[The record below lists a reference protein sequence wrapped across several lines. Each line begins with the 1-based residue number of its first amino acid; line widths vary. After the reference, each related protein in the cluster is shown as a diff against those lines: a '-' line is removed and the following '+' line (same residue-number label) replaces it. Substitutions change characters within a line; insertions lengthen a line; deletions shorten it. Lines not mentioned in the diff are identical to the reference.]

1 MDFITQVFSI
11 RDKHSDIRVLC
22 FRARLSFSR
31 LNGLI
36 RRAIRH
42 NVREL
47 DIEAS
52 TVCTDDYFNFPR
64 CVIGSESLRV
74 LKLRSGF
81 RLPPSSVMRHGFQSL
96 KTLSLSFV
104 ILNNQPSLTDLF
116 SESSF
121 PLLQTLHLDAC
132 FGLKYL
138 RVGCRALVDLNLEK
152 CNELEG
158 LDVSCAK
165 LERMRLV
172 ECFVAYSEKSWVK
185 INAPMLEHL
194 CWQHNA
200 VTDMA
205 MFEPWNLLHEV
216 TLGFFILTRENS
228 QSQLQSAVELLS
240 GLSRVHSLSLE
251 RETIE
256 ILSNNHL
263 LFQPFYDLKH
273 LELQTGFNKSNVPG
287 LTCLFKSSP
296 TLNTLILKI
305 IHEYKIE
312 RKEWNRDLW
321 DMTITEGEQ
330 YWESQIRTLES
341 FLQHLKV
348 VKIHGFLDYENEVA
362 LAKFLLKHGKSLEEM
377 QTDVVP
383 LVQSAKKPAQPKE
396 SKPKP
401 KDEPK
406 KVAKPEP
413 GKPKEEA
420 EEEAPKP
427 KPKNPLDLL
436 PPSKMILDE
445 WKRLYSNTK
454 TNFREVAIKGF
465 WDMYDPEADGSGSQ
479 IPQFVIDE
487 CYDMEM
493 YEWTK
498 VDISDKTQKDRS
510 LRAYDFVASFG
521 KIARLNGDNTL
532 YLSTP
537 IDKEV
542 GSIILGANVMI
553 EIAGL
558 ADIKSS
564 LNLHTT
570 PTHSLSFLY
579 NLNPHGPLS
588 TPPQLPCFSSS
599 SSSPSYSFSLSTTPQ
614 SHSLVTQLLQRLKF
628 KKLEMMVLKEDL
640 GPHRQVD

>member
-1 MDFITQVFSI
+1 METRSAKRRKMAQMIANDAKVTTDRISDLPDAVLHQILFLLPIKCVAQMSILSKRWRHLWCTFPDLDFRTLDPFQISSKYLKFLEFENPRQPLDSSRMDFITQVFSI

-42 NVREL
+42 NVKEL

-52 TVCTDDYFNFPR
+52 SVCTDDYFNFPR

-74 LKLRSGF
+74 LKIRSGF

-96 KTLSLSFV
+96 KTLSLSLV

-132 FGLKYL
+132 SGLKYL

-152 CNELEG
+152 CYDLEG
-158 LDVSCAK
+158 LDISCAK

-172 ECFVAYSEKSWVK
+172 KCFVADSEKSWVK
-185 INAPMLEHL
+185 INTPMLEHL

-200 VTDMA
+200 VTDMT

-216 TLGFFILTRENS
+216 TVGFSILTRDNS
-228 QSQLQSAVELLS
+228 QSKLQSAVELLS

-251 RETIE
+251 SQTIE
-256 ILSNNHL
+256 ILSNNRL

-273 LELQTGFNKSNVPG
+273 LELQTGFNKSNVQG
-287 LTCLFKSSP
+287 LTCLFRSSP

-305 IHEYKIE
+305 IHENRIE

-377 QTDVVP
+377 VLHTGHCNARDTLRRQKIRSQMVGF
-383 LVQSAKKPAQPKE
+383 SWASSNA
-396 SKPKP
+396 
-401 KDEPK
+401 
-406 KVAKPEP
+406 KVA
-413 GKPKEEA
+413 
-420 EEEAPKP
+420 
-427 KPKNPLDLL
+427 
-436 PPSKMILDE
+436 
-445 WKRLYSNTK
+445 
-454 TNFREVAIKGF
+454 F
-465 WDMYDPEADGSGSQ
+465 Q
-479 IPQFVIDE
+479 
-487 CYDMEM
+487 
-493 YEWTK
+493 
-498 VDISDKTQKDRS
+498 
-510 LRAYDFVASFG
+510 
-521 KIARLNGDNTL
+521 
-532 YLSTP
+532 
-537 IDKEV
+537 
-542 GSIILGANVMI
+542 
-553 EIAGL
+553 
-558 ADIKSS
+558 
-564 LNLHTT
+564 
-570 PTHSLSFLY
+570 
-579 NLNPHGPLS
+579 
-588 TPPQLPCFSSS
+588 
-599 SSSPSYSFSLSTTPQ
+599 
-614 SHSLVTQLLQRLKF
+614 
-628 KKLEMMVLKEDL
+628 
-640 GPHRQVD
+640 

>member
-1 MDFITQVFSI
+1 METRSAKRKKMAQIVANDAKAATDRISDLPDAVLHHMLFLLPIKCVAQMSILSKRWKHLWCTFPDLDFRTLDPFQISSKNVKFVEFEKPRQPLDLSRMDFVSQVLSM

-74 LKLRSGF
+74 LKLKSGF
-81 RLPPSSVMRHGFQSL
+81 RLPPSSVMRHGFRSL
-96 KTLSLSFV
+96 QTLSLSVV

-121 PLLQTLHLDAC
+121 PLLKTLNLDAC

-138 RVGCRALVDLNLEK
+138 HVGCRALEDFNLEK
-152 CNELEG
+152 CYELEG
-158 LDVSCAK
+158 LDISCAK

-172 ECFVAYSEKSWVK
+172 RCFDAYSDQSWVK
-185 INAPMLEHL
+185 INAPKLEHL

-205 MFEPWNLLHEV
+205 MFEPSNLLHEV
-216 TLGFFILTRENS
+216 TVGFYLLTRDNS
-228 QSQLQSAVELLS
+228 RSKLQSAVDLLS
-240 GLSRVHSLSLE
+240 GLSRVRSLSLE
-251 RETIE
+251 RQTIE

-273 LELQTGFNKSNVPG
+273 LELQTGFNKSNIPG

-305 IHEYKIE
+305 IHEHRIE

-321 DMTITEGEQ
+321 DMTISEGEQ

-362 LAKFLLKHGKSLEEM
+362 LAKFLLKHGKALEEM
-377 QTDVVP
+377 VLHTGHCNARDTLRRQKIRS
-383 LVQSAKKPAQPKE
+383 QMMGFSWASSNA
-396 SKPKP
+396 
-401 KDEPK
+401 
-406 KVAKPEP
+406 KVA
-413 GKPKEEA
+413 
-420 EEEAPKP
+420 
-427 KPKNPLDLL
+427 
-436 PPSKMILDE
+436 
-445 WKRLYSNTK
+445 
-454 TNFREVAIKGF
+454 F
-465 WDMYDPEADGSGSQ
+465 Q
-479 IPQFVIDE
+479 
-487 CYDMEM
+487 
-493 YEWTK
+493 
-498 VDISDKTQKDRS
+498 
-510 LRAYDFVASFG
+510 
-521 KIARLNGDNTL
+521 
-532 YLSTP
+532 
-537 IDKEV
+537 
-542 GSIILGANVMI
+542 
-553 EIAGL
+553 
-558 ADIKSS
+558 
-564 LNLHTT
+564 
-570 PTHSLSFLY
+570 
-579 NLNPHGPLS
+579 
-588 TPPQLPCFSSS
+588 
-599 SSSPSYSFSLSTTPQ
+599 
-614 SHSLVTQLLQRLKF
+614 
-628 KKLEMMVLKEDL
+628 
-640 GPHRQVD
+640 